1 MIRFNDYLDR
11 LSIIKVL
18 SFFLLVIL
26 VLTLIP
32 MISDIYLGSLF
43 FKFVLYAVM
52 LLFFVYNFKK
62 MDLSEANGSLF
73 LDTLKNE
80 YKSIFDVFPV
90 ILYVTDLL
98 IITLDMR

>member
-26 VLTLIP
+26 VLTWIP

-52 LLFFVYNFKK
+52 LLFFAAE
-62 MDLSEANGSLF
+62 EAAPEFSPTALMSSPR
-73 LDTLKNE
+73 LVL
-80 YKSIFDVFPV
+80 
-90 ILYVTDLL
+90 
-98 IITLDMR
+98 